1 MKRALLG
8 LSFALLSCGPATPTA
23 TPPLA
28 TATASATVTASPTAT
43 PSADATA
50 APTASA
56 TATPEAA
63 SAPKP
68 PEPISGEL
76 PKAADLKL
84 VIHAVCKDRD
94 CLVPGMYPSGA
105 AAEGGAPAAIWSHD
119 LPDKASSLTFPR
131 HRGVDLY
138 GVVLSGKVK
147 LVPLEMASK
156 AGDLATFQ
164 AFRAE
169 GAGVKIAAD
178 GGPVRLLLAVASDGE
193 PIAQTAALLKDRKTL
208 KKVAWTSRPSAIE
221 VVDFNAAADL
231 AWGGGAMHARLGFT
245 KGRAA
250 FGLLLASK
258 DAPVARHLHDASWEI
273 LAPLTADG
281 TFKRAGTT
289 GPDAA
294 DLTDVPMADGE
305 VAAMPKNTLHQWIP
319 AGKKPLFAVQMYVP
333 PGPEQRF
340 KKLAETTTPPQPAAK

>member
-1 MKRALLG
+1 MKRVLLG
-8 LSFALLSCGPATPTA
+8 ISFALLSCGPATPTA

-28 TATASATVTASPTAT
+28 TATASATATAAPSAT
-43 PSADATA
+43 PSAEATA

-56 TATPEAA
+56 TATAE
-63 SAPKP
+63 APKP
-68 PEPISGEL
+68 PEPIAGEL
-76 PKAADLKL
+76 PQARDFKL

-94 CLVPGMYPSGA
+94 CLVPNMYPAGA
-105 AAEGGAPAAIWSHD
+105 AAEGGAPAAIWSHE

-147 LVPLEMASK
+147 LKPEEMQSK
-156 AGDLATFQ
+156 SVELDAYK

-169 GAGVKIAAD
+169 GAGVIVAAD
-178 GGPVRLLLAVASDGE
+178 GGPARLILAVASDGE

-208 KKVAWTSRPSAIE
+208 KKVAWSARPSTIE
-221 VVDFNAAADL
+221 VVDFVSAADL

-245 KGRAA
+245 KGRAS

-258 DAPVARHLHDASWEI
+258 DASVARHLHDASWEV

-289 GPDAA
+289 GPDAS
-294 DLTDVPMADGE
+294 DLTDIPMMDGE

-340 KKLAETTTPPQPAAK
+340 KKLAEATTGPQPAAK